1 MLAFKHLR
9 IALGLEAARYHAFI
23 NDEVFDQGLDYADAN
38 GTRLDICSQ
47 EPTTYTEATST
58 YTLGNDTV
66 NTGATEAGAV
76 DGRRVVV
83 PAITAGSVT
92 GTGTATHWA
101 LTNGVDTLIATGA
114 LSASQAVTSGNT
126 FTLDAISIT
135 VRDAA

>member
-1 MLAFKHLR
+1 MP
-9 IALGLEAARYHAFI
+9 YI

-47 EPTTYTEATST
+47 EPTTYAEATST

-66 NTGATEAGAV
+66 NTGAPQAGAT
-76 DGRRVVV
+76 DGRRVIV
-83 PAITAGSVT
+83 PAITAGTVT

-101 LTNGVDTLIATGA
+101 LTDGASVLIATGA
-114 LSASQAVTSGNT
+114 LSSSQAVTSGNT

-135 VRDAA
+135 IRDAA

>member
-1 MLAFKHLR
+1 M
-9 IALGLEAARYHAFI
+9 AFI
-23 NDEVFDQGLDYADAN
+23 NDEVFDQGLDYADTN

-47 EPTTYTEATST
+47 EPVSYAEATST

-66 NTGATEAGAV
+66 NTGATQNGAT

-92 GTGTATHWA
+92 GTGTASHWA
-101 LTNGVDTLIATGA
+101 LTDGSATLIATGA
-114 LSASQAVTSGNT
+114 LSSSQSVTSGNT

-135 VRDAA
+135 IRDAA